1 MRASNQQ
8 FGDRNNLQI
17 TESTAHSL
25 KDIQIQVYE
34 KRQRYKRDQRHD
46 SKYLTEDKTPKTIN
60 RDRIKDIPFML

>member
-1 MRASNQQ
+1 MKASNKQ

-34 KRQRYKRDQRHD
+34 KWQRYKRDQRHD